1 MAPSRLSKP
10 GWRIL
15 GGLALI
21 TLLGMGGVQL
31 FSRMDFFRVRAVEV
45 RGARNLRPEAVVRRL
60 PVRPGESLFDDLDP
74 VRRAADSI
82 PGLTSVRVGRR
93 LPGTIVVTV
102 QEIEPVAYVMRRG
115 KLEFVGANGE
125 VLQLDPT
132 VSGPDLPLVEVA
144 DSTVTGFLAR
154 LRATDAAFF
163 ARIVTAGRRGDDIVL
178 GSGSQRYLFRPDA
191 GAEVIRSV
199 LFVEQDLTSNGRA
212 WRELDARFADQVVVR
227 TEAG

>member
-1 MAPSRLSKP
+1 VVPSRLSRP

-21 TLLGMGGVQL
+21 ALLGMGAVQL
-31 FSRMDFFRVRAVEV
+31 FGRMDFFRVRAVEV

-60 PVRPGESLFDDLDP
+60 PVRRGESIFDDLDP
-74 VRRAADSI
+74 VRRAADLI
-82 PGLTSVRVGRR
+82 PGLRSVRVGRR
-93 LPGTIVVTV
+93 LPGTLVVTV

-115 KLEFVGANGE
+115 RLEFVGANGE

-132 VSGPDLPLVEVA
+132 VSGPDLPLAEAA
-144 DSTVTGFLAR
+144 DSTVAGFLAR

-163 ARIVTAGRRGDDIVL
+163 ARVVTAGRRGDDIVL

-212 WRELDARFADQVVVR
+212 WRELDARFADQIVVR